1 MMERIRD
8 GLWYLRL
15 SIASMLRRQ
24 PRLRSRRYSP
34 PVKGNMRSVIVVKP
48 DNAMFAEACFVLSD
62 KYVRESGQSNEELL
76 RQARDAANAFAGAA
90 VPPGN
95 VIYVRAAGYVL
106 SFLAGTA
113 AGVLLR
119 CIL

>member
-8 GLWYLRL
+8 ALWYLKLSVKDRL
-15 SIASMLRRQ
+15 HRPARV
-24 PRLRSRRYSP
+24 RSRYSP

-62 KYVRESGQSNEELL
+62 EYVRESGQSHEELL
-76 RQARDAANAFAGAA
+76 RQARDAANISACSA
-90 VPPGN
+90 VPGGHI
-95 VIYVRAAGYVL
+95 VFARGTGYAL

-113 AGVLLR
+113 AGLLLR